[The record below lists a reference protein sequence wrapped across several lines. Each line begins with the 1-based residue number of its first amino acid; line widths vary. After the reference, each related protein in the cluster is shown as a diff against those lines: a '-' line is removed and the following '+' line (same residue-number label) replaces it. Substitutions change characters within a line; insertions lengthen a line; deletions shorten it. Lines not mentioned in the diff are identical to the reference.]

1 MKKNRSAMLNSSQI
15 DAILAAIDF
24 STDQMTNRAHILGF
38 MELAQRLASRN
49 ANLTANECE
58 LLCACL
64 DLFIIALEDALSNPL
79 LSPEALPGS
88 PADLQAARS
97 ARQALLPFVPARKSV
112 QSDPD
117 SP

>member
-1 MKKNRSAMLNSSQI
+1 MKKIGTIPLSPAQI

-24 STDQMTNRAHILGF
+24 ATDEMTNRAHILGF
-38 MELAQRLASRN
+38 MELAQRLASHN

-64 DLFIIALEDALSNPL
+64 DLFIIALEDDLKNPL

-97 ARQALLPFVPARKSV
+97 ARQSLLPFVPARKSV